1 MARGNETSWIVLEVG
16 KRRIATRK
24 LVGDDVIV
32 SALRSGDALLLEWNV
47 EADDLTPPDDAA
59 DELLLAASADV
70 LLWHRDPRGILV
82 SAARHLPAPSGTY
95 AEIVAK
101 LAPTGVWIENLS
113 QEEGALLAAT
123 ERDEIPLPD
132 APRSRKGELFVM
144 SPARAMRELTL
155 DEAPLRVVVLD
166 RTTKLAPPE
175 VVAFY
180 APLVKARGFTV
191 KRRVWSDGSA
201 EQLVG
206 RSASHTVLV
215 HAERTPE
222 PEPTFVRLAW
232 ILRR

>member
-1 MARGNETSWIVLEVG
+1 MARGGETSWIVLEVG
-16 KRRIATRK
+16 KRRIATK
-24 LVGDDVIV
+24 ELVDDDVIV

-47 EADDLTPPDDAA
+47 EADDLTPPEDAA

-70 LLWHRDPRGILV
+70 LRWHKDPRGVLV
-82 SAARHLPAPSGTY
+82 AAERHLPEPSGTY
-95 AEIVAK
+95 AAIVAK
-101 LAPTGVWIENLS
+101 LAPTGVWLENLS
-113 QEEGALLAAT
+113 REEGGLLAAT

-144 SPARAMRELTL
+144 SPARAMRELAL

-166 RTTKLAPPE
+166 RTTKLGPRE
-175 VVAFY
+175 VAAFY
-180 APLVKARGFTV
+180 TPLVKARGFTL

-222 PEPTFVRLAW
+222 PEGTFVRLAW
-232 ILRR
+232 ILRP